1 MSEALLLTASDFRP
15 LRDEPDHIK
24 GALDAVEQAIKATA
38 EGRIRN
44 GHLVDRVEGE
54 FEGIRL
60 ALLAGDGLYSG
71 MRIFG
76 NPPNTRAFTL
86 FDGVSRA
93 LLAIMDYGILNSLR
107 VGATAGVAARHLA
120 PKGARVL
127 GLIGS
132 GWQAR
137 PQVLAVHAA
146 VPSLERI
153 HVFSPTKAHREA
165 FAREMT
171 SLTGLPVEPADS
183 VEGAMADADI
193 VDLCAPGHHDV
204 REPLFEVPWVK
215 PGALVI
221 SMAGNQYTGDFARQA
236 RLVAASWSN
245 LTGEPEPKAPYDQL
259 LAQGVIS
266 RERDFT
272 ELGNVILKGT
282 NPRRKTDDT
291 VLYHL
296 EGGTA
301 QDLFVATWG
310 YEWAKAR
317 GAGIR
322 FDLSA

>member
-1 MSEALLLTASDFRP
+1 MAEARLFTASDFRP
-15 LRDEPDHIK
+15 LRDEPGHIA
-24 GALDAVEQAIKATA
+24 GALDAVEEAVKAVA
-38 EGRIRN
+38 LGGIRS

-76 NPPNTRAFTL
+76 NPPNTRAFAL
-86 FDGVSRA
+86 FDGASRA
-93 LLAIMDYGILNSLR
+93 LLALMDYGILNSLR

-120 PKGARVL
+120 PSGATTL

-132 GWQAR
+132 GWQAT
-137 PQVLAVHAA
+137 PQVLAVQAA
-146 VPSLERI
+146 LPALRRVR
-153 HVFSPTKAHREA
+153 VYSPTKAHREA
-165 FAREMT
+165 FAETMT
-171 SLTGLPVEPADS
+171 DQTGLEVEPVGSIQDALR
-183 VEGAMADADI
+183 DADV

-204 REPLFEVPWVK
+204 REPLFDPAWVR

-221 SMAGNQYTGDFARQA
+221 SMAANQYHASFVPDK

-245 LTGEPEPKAPYDQL
+245 LTGEPSPRPPFDRLIADGAIGEA
-259 LAQGVIS
+259 
-266 RERDFT
+266 DFT
-272 ELGNVILKGT
+272 ELGRVILDGAS
-282 NPRRKTDDT
+282 PRRSAHDT

-310 YEWAKAR
+310 YDWAKAR
-317 GAGIR
+317 GLGVP